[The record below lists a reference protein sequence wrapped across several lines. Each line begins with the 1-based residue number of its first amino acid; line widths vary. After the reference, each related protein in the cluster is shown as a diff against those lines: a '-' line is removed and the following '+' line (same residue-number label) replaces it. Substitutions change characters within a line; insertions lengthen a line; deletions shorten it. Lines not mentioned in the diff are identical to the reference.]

1 MKQENNFYVVG
12 VGASAGGLDAVQHF
26 FDNIPR
32 SNNVAYII
40 IQHLSP
46 DFKSLMPELLAKH
59 TGLNIY
65 TAEDGQEIKPNCI
78 YLNQR
83 NKNIGIENNKFTLLD
98 KAPKNHLNLP
108 IDILFHMLGESYKEK
123 AIGVILS
130 GTGSDGSRG
139 IKTIKEAGG
148 TILVQEPGS
157 AQFDGMPN
165 SAILT
170 NLADF
175 ILPPHEL
182 AQKVVQFTQS
192 NKIGSIQEDIYEK
205 NETVFQ
211 EILSVIYKHTGV
223 NFKKYKVNTL
233 LRRLERRMNLHNL
246 SSFEEYLK
254 FLRANTEEITAINQ
268 EFLIGV
274 TCFFRDREAFEILEK
289 SVIPAIC
296 NRTNHQNNIRIW
308 IPACSSGEEVYSIA
322 ILIEDYIRTNKLTI
336 DYKIFATDID
346 RKALRRASL
355 GSYSVNNSTEIKKE
369 YLQDYFVKTGEKIQ
383 IIKRIREKIVFSYH
397 DVIKDPPFIKV
408 DLISCRNLLIY
419 FSTTTQKTVLSS
431 FQFAL
436 NKDAFLFLGSSESL
450 GTLSNLFAVHDQ
462 KNKIF
467 QSMFENKR
475 LTREDN
481 GDENLYNISA
491 GTAQFLVSQNNQ
503 IVTSKKQNELFYYK
517 YLSKKHSPV
526 TVFVDKEFNVQ
537 FILGEFKK
545 WFRQTDGLFS
555 NNLLQMVEP
564 ELATIIRNGIR
575 RVIETNNSLSIKN
588 LVYDIKEDKITT
600 DLYFESVNSTD
611 TTDNVYMVQFDMGA
625 NNQSEEK
632 IVLSNEDVSNFSK
645 QRIEDLELDL
655 KENRAQLQNVVE
667 ELETSN
673 EELQSSNEELM
684 SSNEELQSSNEELQS
699 VNEELYTVNSE
710 FQEKN
715 KELEN
720 LNNDINNL
728 LNSTDIGTLFLDN
741 QLNIRKFTPAVK
753 RLFHLEESDI
763 GRSVMSFASEF
774 DTDIQKSILSN
785 AKGAL
790 ENLTNVEKEVRDLK
804 GNWYL
809 KRITPFITSDKKI
822 DGVVITFVDI
832 NNLKK
837 VKSEL
842 HAIEARLETALV
854 AGNMAWWELKS
865 TPNGLF
871 FSKSWVEMLGLNP
884 SDVKNHDDLLALIH
898 PDDYAKTLKAFQQH
912 LSGQTASFD
921 CQYRIKNHNGDYQ
934 WFQDIGKIVLKNNQE
949 TIMSGI
955 VVDINIKKQIE
966 LELFSALQNAE
977 TANIYK
983 NQFLANMSH
992 EIRTPINGLVG
1003 FASLLGNE
1011 DLDHETKSQYVSI
1024 VESCSNQLLNLIND
1038 IIDVAKI
1045 EAGELKIELENCDIN
1060 KIFNELEITFNN
1072 IQHQKE
1078 KNDIQLV
1085 KKVFNPNQELIIT
1098 TDGARLKQVLTNL
1111 IGNALKFT
1119 NEGSIEF
1126 GYQINDHS
1134 IVFTVA
1140 DTGIGM
1146 SQNKLDL
1153 IFERF
1158 QQIEHDSKIKYDG
1171 TGLGLTI
1178 SKGIVHLLGGQ
1189 IVVTSQFGKGSTFAF
1204 EIPYRPIK
1212 NNSYTKNTNL
1222 DSIIPVFE
1230 GKKILVVEDEINNQ
1244 LYLKAILQEF
1254 PLQVLWAKN
1263 GLEAVTIFKK
1273 ESNIAIVLM
1282 DIRMPLLDGYQATRM
1297 LLDIKPEAKVIAQT
1311 ANAMSGDKD
1320 KCLEIGFVDYIPK
1333 PITKDKLIE
1342 TLGKW
1347 MS

>member
-1 MKQENNFYVVG
+1 MERNNDFFVVG

-26 FDNIPR
+26 FDNIPQ
-32 SNNVAYII
+32 SDNVAYII

-65 TAEDGQEIKPNCI
+65 TAEEGQEIKPNCI

-83 NKNIGIENNKFTLLD
+83 NKNIGIENNKFILLD

-148 TILVQEPGS
+148 TILVQEPRS

-175 ILPPHEL
+175 ILPPHEI
-182 AQKVVQFTQS
+182 AQKVVQFTKK
-192 NKIGSIQEDIYEK
+192 NTANSIQGDIYEK
-205 NETVFQ
+205 NENAFQ

-233 LRRLERRMNLHNL
+233 LRRLERRMNLHNIN
-246 SSFEEYLK
+246 SFEEYIKLIK
-254 FLRANTEEITAINQ
+254 TDIQEIAAINQ

-274 TCFFRDREAFEILEK
+274 TCFFRDKEAFEIVEK
-289 SVIPAIC
+289 TVIPAIC
-296 NRTNHQNNIRIW
+296 NLKNNQNNIRIW

-322 ILIEDYIRTNKLTI
+322 MLFEEYIRTNKLQL

-346 RKALRRASL
+346 RKAIRRASL
-355 GSYSVNNSTEIKKE
+355 GCYSVNNSSEIKKE
-369 YLQDYFVKTGEKIQ
+369 FLQDYFVKTGEKIQ

-436 NKDAFLFLGSSESL
+436 NKDGFLFLGSSESL
-450 GTLSNLFAVHDQ
+450 GTLSTLFTVHDQ

-475 LTREDN
+475 LNKEDDT
-481 GDENLYNISA
+481 DENLYHISA
-491 GTAQFLVSQNNQ
+491 GTAQYLVSQNNQ
-503 IVTSKKQNELFYYK
+503 IVTHKKQNELFYYK

-526 TVFVDKEFNVQ
+526 TVFIDKEFNVQ

-564 ELATIIRNGIR
+564 ELATIIRNGVR

-588 LVYDIKEDKITT
+588 LVYDIKEDKVTT
-600 DLYFESVNSTD
+600 DLYFESVNSSD
-611 TTDNVYMVQFDMGA
+611 TTDNIYLVQFDLGV
-625 NNQSEEK
+625 QHQTEER
-632 IVLSNEDVSNFSK
+632 IILSNDDVSNFSK

-720 LNNDINNL
+720 LNNDVNNL
-728 LNSTDIGTLFLDN
+728 LNSTEIGTLFLDT

-763 GRSVMSFASEF
+763 GRSVFSFASEF
-774 DTDIQKSILSN
+774 DSTIQKSILADAKN
-785 AKGAL
+785 AL
-790 ENLTNVEKEVRDLK
+790 NQLITVEKEVQDTK
-804 GNWYL
+804 GNWFL
-809 KRITPFITSDKKI
+809 KRISPFITTDKKI
-822 DGVVITFVDI
+822 DGVVMTFVNI

-842 HAIEARLETALV
+842 SATEARLETALH

-865 TPNGLF
+865 TTNDLF
-871 FSKSWVEMLGLNP
+871 FTKSWAEMLGFKQDKIK
-884 SDVKNHDDLLALIH
+884 SFDDLLDLIH
-898 PDDYAKTLKAFQQH
+898 PDERAATAKTLEQH
-912 LSGQTASFD
+912 LKGKSTNYD
-921 CQYRIKNHNGDYQ
+921 CQYRIKNSGEKYQ
-934 WFQDIGKIVLKNNQE
+934 WFQDIGKVVVKNATE
-949 TIMSGI
+949 SIISGV
-955 VVDINIKKQIE
+955 VVDITVKKQIE
-966 LELFSALQNAE
+966 LELFTALRNAE

-992 EIRTPINGLVG
+992 EIRTPMNGLVG
-1003 FASLLGNE
+1003 FATLLGSE
-1011 DLDHETKSQYVSI
+1011 ELDTDTKNQYVSI
-1024 VESCSNQLLNLIND
+1024 IESCSNQLLNLIND

-1045 EAGELKIELENCDIN
+1045 EAGELHIELEDCDLN
-1060 KIFNELEITFNN
+1060 KVFHELEITFNN
-1072 IQHQKE
+1072 LQSQKE
-1078 KNDIQLV
+1078 KGHLQLV
-1085 KKVFNPNQELIIT
+1085 KKIINPQKKLIIL
-1098 TDGARLKQVLTNL
+1098 TDSARLKQVLTNL
-1111 IGNALKFT
+1111 ISNALKFT
-1119 NEGSIEF
+1119 SEGSIEF
-1126 GYQINDHS
+1126 GYEVIDHS
-1134 IVFTVA
+1134 INFRVS

-1146 SQNKLDL
+1146 AQDKLDL

-1158 QQIEHDSKIKYDG
+1158 HQVEHDTKIKYDG

-1178 SKGIVHLLGGQ
+1178 SKGIVNLLGGE
-1189 IVVTSQFGKGSTFAF
+1189 IVVNSQFGKGSTFSF
-1204 EIPYRPIK
+1204 KLPYRPTLTKFDEQK
-1212 NNSYTKNTNL
+1212 NNEQAGKPL
-1222 DSIIPVFE
+1222 FE
-1230 GKKILVVEDEINNQ
+1230 GKKILVVEDELNNQ
-1244 LYLKAILQEF
+1244 LYLKTILKEL
-1254 PLQVLWAKN
+1254 PLHVLWAKN
-1263 GLEAVTIFKK
+1263 GLEAVTVFKK
-1273 ESNIAIVLM
+1273 ESNIALVLM
-1282 DIRMPLLDGYQATRM
+1282 DIRMPLLDGYQATKM
-1297 LLDIKPEAKVIAQT
+1297 LLDLKPNTKVIAQT
-1311 ANAMSGDKD
+1311 ANAMSGDKEKYLD
-1320 KCLEIGFVDYIPK
+1320 IGFVDYVPK
-1333 PITKDKLIE
+1333 PISKEKLIE
-1342 TLGKW
+1342 TLAKW
-1347 MS
+1347 IN